1 MQETYDA
8 VIVGA
13 GPGGSATAHYL
24 AREGF
29 NVLLLDKFNFPRDK
43 TCGDGLTP
51 RALRVLDD
59 MGILNAVQQVGC
71 RLDRVEFVAPKGH
84 AAAAG
89 IPKKEQGCDY
99 VLVAPRFVLDNII
112 LERALESGAQFR
124 SPVRVTGVAQE
135 ENGMVVTGEQGNKAL
150 AFRARIVI
158 LAVGANTKLLLRM
171 GLLKKM
177 PQMTL
182 CARTY
187 YDGITSVIDA
197 IQCRLD
203 GVPLPGYGWI
213 FPLSATSANV
223 GIGMFPAGLAKR
235 WMPKTAHAAFD
246 AFVQSPSLRRL
257 LAGARRT
264 GPIKGFPL
272 RVDFARSP
280 TFGERT
286 MLVGEAAGLV
296 NPVTGEGIDYALESG
311 KMAAAHVSHMFTMG
325 DFSVKQLMTYD
336 NMLRQHY
343 QRLFVLCDQLR
354 MLYLNPLILNQVV
367 RAVGRDNELMTLLL
381 NIAID
386 NQDAY
391 KGLAP
396 RTIARVILG
405 GVGRR

>member
-1 MQETYDA
+1 MSYT
-8 VIVGA
+8 
-13 GPGGSATAHYL
+13 PTTPATPTTL
-24 AREGF
+24 AKWFHLGRPVSVFLNIYYKGF

-51 RALRVLDD
+51 RALSILDD
-59 MGILNAVQQVGC
+59 MGILNAVEQVGH
-71 RLDRVEFVAPKGH
+71 RLDKVEFVAPKGH
-84 AAAAG
+84 AAVAA
-89 IPKKEQGCDY
+89 IPKKEQSCDY
-99 VLVAPRFVLDNII
+99 LLVAPRLVLDNII
-112 LERALESGAQFR
+112 LERALASGAKFR

-135 ENGMVVTGEQGNKAL
+135 ESGMVITGEQGNKAL
-150 AFRARIVI
+150 SFRTRMVI

-203 GVPLPGYGWI
+203 GVPLPGYGWV
-213 FPLSATSANV
+213 FPVSDTSANV

-246 AFVQSPSLRRL
+246 AFVQSPALQRL
-257 LAGARRT
+257 LAGAQRT
-264 GPIKGFPL
+264 GPIKGYPL

-286 MLVGEAAGLV
+286 ILVGEAAGLV

-311 KMAAAHVSHMFTMG
+311 KMAAAHVSHMFAAGEPVT
-325 DFSVKQLMTYD
+325 SLSNSSWPMTPSCASTI
-336 NMLRQHY
+336 NAFLCSAINCACCTSILSFLT
-343 QRLFVLCDQLR
+343 RL
-354 MLYLNPLILNQVV
+354 
-367 RAVGRDNELMTLLL
+367 
-381 NIAID
+381 
-386 NQDAY
+386 
-391 KGLAP
+391 
-396 RTIARVILG
+396 
-405 GVGRR
+405 